1 MGEHAYESMQPF
13 KRKEA
18 LKLQRRKRKKTLLIW
33 SAIACVGVL
42 ALFNILLNPRE
53 ELSAHTGN
61 DIKTVQEAKEVN
73 KNVDAF
79 VEQEQDKKAEQN
91 TAEVEKSEQQPAN
104 KNTEQAGKTEQ
115 EQEQEKKSE
124 QQPVNK
130 NTEEIPGLSLGKL
143 IGSIPSKNQKIVYL
157 TFDDGPGPYTK
168 EMVSILNKYNIK
180 GSFFWIGENITNEL
194 GNFGTQ
200 MIEQGHV
207 IGSHTM
213 HHATLGKK
221 DKASQK
227 QEIQNTATYIEGKIK
242 HPVRYFRPPYGAV
255 NQGTREVSR
264 ELGQYLMYWQVDSLD
279 WKLPNH
285 PEKILENIKKEVKP
299 GSIILMHERSQSVKI
314 LPQVIEYLQQNG
326 YVIEPLPPVPNSVK
340 KP

>member
-1 MGEHAYESMQPF
+1 M
-13 KRKEA
+13 
-18 LKLQRRKRKKTLLIW
+18 QRRKRKKTLLIW
-33 SAIACVGVL
+33 SAIVCIGVL

-53 ELSAHTGN
+53 KLSAHTGN

-91 TAEVEKSEQQPAN
+91 T
-104 KNTEQAGKTEQ
+104 EQA
-115 EQEQEKKSE
+115 EKYE
-124 QQPVNK
+124 QQPVNR

-213 HHATLGKK
+213 HHTTLGKK

-255 NQGTREVSR
+255 NQGTREVSH

-326 YVIEPLPPVPNSVK
+326 YVIEPLPSVPNTVK